1 MFASMT
7 REVDQ
12 LGEASARVVLKPRKA
27 QPFFGRH
34 PWVFEGAIQYV
45 DGDCADGDVVDLLT
59 DKGNFVARGVIN
71 TRSKLHIRLYTWDET
86 QRLDASFWRQR
97 LESAIQLRRDLP
109 RLDRQAMRMVFSE
122 TDGLSGLIVDRYLD
136 HLVVQLNALAMAVRW
151 PVVEPLLIDLLHPR
165 SIVLRGDPSIAKEEG
180 IELQTGAVWGESPTA
195 AVEISE
201 HGVTYVIDLYSGQK
215 TGLYLDQAENHRT
228 AASYL
233 NGRRVLDLFC
243 YTGGFSLAAARLGTA
258 AEVLGIDGSERAI
271 AAAQANAARN
281 GIENVRFEV
290 GDGFR
295 TLDDLRTRGEKFGA
309 VILDPPK
316 FARTRRQVD
325 EALRAYHRI
334 NRLAVD
340 LLEPGGILVTCSCSG
355 GVSREDFLLMIS
367 GVAQKS
373 GRSIH
378 ILEQLGAAPDHPIS
392 VTCPET
398 EYLKC
403 FICRVG

>member
-45 DGDCADGDVVDLLT
+45 DGDCADGDVVNLLT

-97 LESAIQLRRDLP
+97 LESAFQLRRDLP

-122 TDGLSGLIVDRYLD
+122 ADGLSGLIVDRYLD

-355 GVSREDFLLMIS
+355 GVSREDYLLMIS

>member
-45 DGDCADGDVVDLLT
+45 DGDCADGDVVNLLT